1 MHSDINLPQK
11 SLNQTVMSSS
21 MNDDDLHIITNVDQ
35 NEPEP
40 HSIISSN
47 I

>member
-1 MHSDINLPQK
+1 
-11 SLNQTVMSSS
+11 

-47 I
+47 ISISK